1 MRWLTRRNWRRTIT
15 GTAFAVVLGVAACSS
30 GGSSASSTP
39 SSTGEASS
47 TGLSGTPYVIGNIG
61 NYSGPYAPDSVG
73 ARDGLQAWQD
83 YTNAHGGING
93 HPVKV
98 IIMDD
103 KTDSSDALTDVK
115 TLIQQDHVLALVG
128 IETVTELG
136 WVPYMAK
143 QDVALIG
150 DDLANTTTTTYP
162 NFFAEG
168 TTDNVGYYYA
178 LPKAAASLGKTS
190 YGAIYCAEST
200 ECGQIADNQKAAAS
214 AAGVKFVF
222 SQSASATATTY
233 ISQCLAAK
241 ASGATALSLLLGE
254 AIAQEVAQACEQQG
268 YHPQFLQAANGFTQG
283 EASSAALQGV
293 IGPVPD
299 FPWFASS
306 TTAERAFQSAMRTYE
321 PQDFKSAGTYGYSEG
336 TALAWAS
343 AQIFAAAAKSLPAPG
358 TATSAD
364 VLKALRGLPKND
376 TFGGLTPPLTYSAS
390 GGANPAVTCF
400 FMIKLDN
407 DAYSQL
413 NNGATTCQT

>member
-1 MRWLTRRNWRRTIT
+1 MRWPRALI
-15 GTAFAVVLGVAACSS
+15 GAAFAAVLALAACSS
-30 GGSSASSTP
+30 SSSSGSKPASSTP
-39 SSTGEASS
+39 SAGTSAS
-47 TGLSGTPYVIGNIG
+47 GLSGTPYVIGNIG
-61 NYSGPYAPDSVG
+61 NYSGPYAPDSIG

-98 IIMDD
+98 IILDD
-103 KTDSSDALTDVK
+103 QTNSSDAITDVK
-115 TLIQQDHVLALVG
+115 ELVQQDHVLALVG

-143 QDVALIG
+143 QDTPLIG

-178 LPKAAASLGKTS
+178 LPKAAASLGDTK
-190 YGAIYCAEST
+190 YAAIYCAEAS
-200 ECGQIADNQKAAAS
+200 ECGQIAQNQKSDAGAAGVSFVFSESAS
-214 AAGVKFVF
+214 AA
-222 SQSASATATTY
+222 ATSY
-233 ISQCLAAK
+233 LSQCLAAK
-241 ASGATALSLLLGE
+241 ASGATAVGLLLGE

-283 EASSAALQGV
+283 EKDSAALQGV

-306 TTAERAFQSAMRTYE
+306 TPAEQAFQGAMRQYE
-321 PQDFKSAGTYGYSEG
+321 PQDFKSDSTYGYSEG

-343 AQIFAAAAKSLPAPG
+343 AEIFAAAAQSLPPPG
-358 TATSAD
+358 AATGAD
-364 VLKALRGLPKND
+364 VMKALRSLPKND
-376 TFGGLTPPLTYSAS
+376 TFGGLTPPITYSSS
-390 GGANPAVTCF
+390 GGANPAVSCF
-400 FMIKLDN
+400 FMIKLAGN
-407 DAYSQL
+407 AYSQL
-413 NNGATTCQT
+413 NNGGTTCET

>member
-1 MRWLTRRNWRRTIT
+1 MKWPRAIT
-15 GTAFAVVLGVAACSS
+15 GAAFAAVLALAACSS
-30 GGSSASSTP
+30 SSSSVSSPTSTPTGGTSAS
-39 SSTGEASS
+39 
-47 TGLSGTPYVIGNIG
+47 GLSGTPYVIGNIG

-73 ARDGLQAWQD
+73 ARDGLQAWED

-98 IIMDD
+98 IILDD
-103 KTDSSDALTDVK
+103 QTNSSDALTDVK
-115 TLIQQDHVLALVG
+115 QLIQQDDVIALVG

-143 QDVALIG
+143 QDVPLIG

-200 ECGQIADNQKAAAS
+200 ECGQIATGQKGDAS
-214 AAGVKFVF
+214 AAGVSFVF
-222 SQSASATATTY
+222 SASASATSASY

-241 ASGATALSLLLGE
+241 ASGATAIGLLLGE
-254 AIAQEVAQACEQQG
+254 AIAEEVAQACEQQN

-283 EASSAALQGV
+283 EIDSTALQGV

-306 TTAERAFQSAMRTYE
+306 TPGEKAFQSAMRQYE
-321 PQDFKSAGTYGYSEG
+321 PQDFTSDNTYGYSEG

-343 AQIFAAAAKSLPAPG
+343 AQIFAAAAKSLPPPG
-358 TATSAD
+358 QATGED
-364 VLKALRGLPKND
+364 VMKALRSLPAND
-376 TFGGLTPPLTYSAS
+376 TFGGLTPPITYSAS
-390 GGANPAVTCF
+390 GGPNPAVKCF
-400 FMIKLDN
+400 FMIKLAN
-407 DAYSQL
+407 HAYSQL
-413 NNGATTCQT
+413 NNGATTCET